1 MSRDFLRSP
10 LVGLLAC
17 LLALVVAMG
26 VGRFSLTPQLPHLI
40 REGQLDLTGAGLL
53 AAANYLGYLVG
64 ALDALFAREARQ
76 ARLRLLVGLW
86 ACFGLTLAS
95 VWAEGFWPHALLRFG
110 LGVASAW
117 VLIMVTAL
125 SQRLAAES
133 GRARLGALVF
143 AGPGVGVMVTG
154 LLAALGNAL
163 GQDSVFIWKLFADLA
178 LVLILMLLPLL
189 PRPAARSAGHDAP
202 ATASENAGLGRLTW
216 AYGLVGLGYIIPATF
231 LSQMAAARFH
241 GQWQADLFWP
251 CFGLASATGV
261 VLISLRRQ
269 RPDGTR
275 RWLVGAL
282 WLQALGVLAC
292 LLPGIGGLALGV
304 VLTGLPFLAGMQL
317 VMQYARELAP
327 HTPQRNAGQLT
338 TGFALGQLL
347 GPLLA
352 ALSTHFAGGLQPAL
366 ALAGL
371 GLVFAG
377 RTRSASQQASQPLLA
392 ADQGDA
398 GEDQR
403 RAGDEVQAER
413 LAQQQYAEG
422 DAEQGGHEGEDR
434 QVVRQVATQQ
444 PEPAEVAGERHH
456 HALEQHAG
464 GAHRGPADLA
474 ELAAEKSDQQ

>member
-143 AGPGVGVMVTG
+143 AGPGIGVMVTG

-163 GQDSVFIWKLFADLA
+163 GQDSVFIWKLFANLA

-216 AYGLVGLGYIIPATF
+216 AYGLVGLGYIIPPPF
-231 LSQMAAARFH
+231 SRR
-241 GQWQADLFWP
+241 WP
-251 CFGLASATGV
+251 RRVSTGNGRPICSGPASAWP
-261 VLISLRRQ
+261 
-269 RPDGTR
+269 RP
-275 RWLVGAL
+275 
-282 WLQALGVLAC
+282 
-292 LLPGIGGLALGV
+292 PG
-304 VLTGLPFLAGMQL
+304 
-317 VMQYARELAP
+317 
-327 HTPQRNAGQLT
+327 
-338 TGFALGQLL
+338 
-347 GPLLA
+347 
-352 ALSTHFAGGLQPAL
+352 
-366 ALAGL
+366 
-371 GLVFAG
+371 
-377 RTRSASQQASQPLLA
+377 
-392 ADQGDA
+392 
-398 GEDQR
+398 
-403 RAGDEVQAER
+403 
-413 LAQQQYAEG
+413 
-422 DAEQGGHEGEDR
+422 
-434 QVVRQVATQQ
+434 
-444 PEPAEVAGERHH
+444 
-456 HALEQHAG
+456 
-464 GAHRGPADLA
+464 
-474 ELAAEKSDQQ
+474 

>member
-143 AGPGVGVMVTG
+143 AGPGIGVMVTG

-292 LLPGIGGLALGV
+292 LLPGIGGLALG
-304 VLTGLPFLAGMQL
+304 GSAD
-317 VMQYARELAP
+317 R
-327 HTPQRNAGQLT
+327 
-338 TGFALGQLL
+338 
-347 GPLLA
+347 
-352 ALSTHFAGGLQPAL
+352 PAVPRRH
-366 ALAGL
+366 A
-371 GLVFAG
+371 
-377 RTRSASQQASQPLLA
+377 T
-392 ADQGDA
+392 GDA
-398 GEDQR
+398 IRPRTGAAYAAAQR
-403 RAGDEVQAER
+403 RPTDHR
-413 LAQQQYAEG
+413 F
-422 DAEQGGHEGEDR
+422 R
-434 QVVRQVATQQ
+434 PRPVAR
-444 PEPAEVAGERHH
+444 PA
-456 HALEQHAG
+456 AG
-464 GAHRGPADLA
+464 GAQHAFRRRPATGAGARRARPGLRRPAVAPAALAQRRSRRRSHCSPLTRVMPARTSAAPATKFRLSGSPSSNTPKVTPNRGVMK
-474 ELAAEKSDQQ
+474 EKIARLFAR

>member
-143 AGPGVGVMVTG
+143 AGPGIGVMVTG

-338 TGFALGQLL
+338 TGFALDQLL

-377 RTRSASQQASQPLLA
+377 LLLRRPHSLSVA
-392 ADQGDA
+392 AGVA
-398 GEDQR
+398 ATAR
-403 RAGDEVQAER
+403 R
-413 LAQQQYAEG
+413 
-422 DAEQGGHEGEDR
+422 
-434 QVVRQVATQQ
+434 
-444 PEPAEVAGERHH
+444 
-456 HALEQHAG
+456 
-464 GAHRGPADLA
+464 
-474 ELAAEKSDQQ
+474 

>member
-143 AGPGVGVMVTG
+143 AGPGIGVMVTG

-202 ATASENAGLGRLTW
+202 ATASENAG
-216 AYGLVGLGYIIPATF
+216 
-231 LSQMAAARFH
+231 SAA
-241 GQWQADLFWP
+241 
-251 CFGLASATGV
+251 
-261 VLISLRRQ
+261 
-269 RPDGTR
+269 
-275 RWLVGAL
+275 
-282 WLQALGVLAC
+282 
-292 LLPGIGGLALGV
+292 
-304 VLTGLPFLAGMQL
+304 
-317 VMQYARELAP
+317 
-327 HTPQRNAGQLT
+327 
-338 TGFALGQLL
+338 
-347 GPLLA
+347 
-352 ALSTHFAGGLQPAL
+352 
-366 ALAGL
+366 
-371 GLVFAG
+371 
-377 RTRSASQQASQPLLA
+377 
-392 ADQGDA
+392 
-398 GEDQR
+398 
-403 RAGDEVQAER
+403 
-413 LAQQQYAEG
+413 
-422 DAEQGGHEGEDR
+422 
-434 QVVRQVATQQ
+434 
-444 PEPAEVAGERHH
+444 
-456 HALEQHAG
+456 
-464 GAHRGPADLA
+464 
-474 ELAAEKSDQQ
+474 